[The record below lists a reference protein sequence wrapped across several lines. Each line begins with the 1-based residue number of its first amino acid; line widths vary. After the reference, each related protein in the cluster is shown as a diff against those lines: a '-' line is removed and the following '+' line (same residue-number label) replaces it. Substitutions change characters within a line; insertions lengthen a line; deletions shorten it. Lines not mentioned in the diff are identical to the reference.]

1 MHTILVADDDEDLL
15 QALDFTLSQNG
26 YNVIQAKDGAE
37 TIVRTLELKP
47 DIILLDIMMPD
58 LDGFTACRELKNR
71 EDTKRIPIIMLTAKG
86 EVEDIKTAF
95 RVGANDY
102 VVKPFL
108 MEQVL
113 EKIEE
118 FLVRRAEEK
127 RESDLQEA
135 FDNF

>member
-37 TIVRTLELKP
+37 TIVEALESKP
-47 DIILLDIMMPD
+47 DLILLDIMMPD

-95 RVGANDY
+95 KVGANDY
-102 VVKPFL
+102 VVKPFM

-127 RESDLQEA
+127 RESNLQET

>member
-37 TIVRTLELKP
+37 TIVEALESKP
-47 DIILLDIMMPD
+47 DLILLDIMMPN

-95 RVGANDY
+95 KVGANDY
-102 VVKPFL
+102 VVKPFI

-118 FLVRRAEEK
+118 LLVRRAEEK
-127 RESDLQEA
+127 RESNLQET

>member
-1 MHTILVADDDEDLL
+1 MHRILVADDDEDLL

-37 TIVRTLELKP
+37 TIVEALESKP
-47 DIILLDIMMPD
+47 DLILLDIMMPN

-95 RVGANDY
+95 RAGANDY
-102 VVKPFL
+102 VVKPFI

-118 FLVRRAEEK
+118 LLVRRAEEK
-127 RESDLQEA
+127 RESNLQET

>member
-37 TIVRTLELKP
+37 TIVEALESKP
-47 DIILLDIMMPD
+47 DLILLDIMMPN

-95 RVGANDY
+95 RAGANDY
-102 VVKPFL
+102 VVKPFI

-118 FLVRRAEEK
+118 LLVRRAEEK
-127 RESDLQEA
+127 RESNLQET

>member
-37 TIVRTLELKP
+37 TIVEALESKP
-47 DIILLDIMMPD
+47 DLILLDIMMPD
-58 LDGFTACRELKNR
+58 LDGFIACRELKNR

-95 RVGANDY
+95 KAGANDY
-102 VVKPFL
+102 VVKPFI

-127 RESDLQEA
+127 RESNLQEA

>member
-37 TIVRTLELKP
+37 TIVEALESKP
-47 DIILLDIMMPD
+47 DLILLDIMMPD

-71 EDTKRIPIIMLTAKG
+71 KDTKRIPIIMLTAKG

-95 RVGANDY
+95 RAGANDY

-127 RESDLQEA
+127 RESNLQET

>member
-37 TIVRTLELKP
+37 TIVEALESRP
-47 DIILLDIMMPD
+47 DLILLDIMMPD

-95 RVGANDY
+95 KAGANDY
-102 VVKPFL
+102 VVKPFI

-127 RESDLQEA
+127 RESNLQET

>member
-37 TIVRTLELKP
+37 TIVEALESKP
-47 DIILLDIMMPD
+47 DLILLDIM
-58 LDGFTACRELKNR
+58 
-71 EDTKRIPIIMLTAKG
+71 MLTAKG
-86 EVEDIKTAF
+86 EVEDIKAAF
-95 RVGANDY
+95 KAGANDY

>member
-1 MHTILVADDDEDLL
+1 VADDDEDLL

-37 TIVRTLELKP
+37 TIVEALESKP
-47 DIILLDIMMPD
+47 DLILLDIMMPH

-95 RVGANDY
+95 RAGANDY
-102 VVKPFL
+102 VVKPFI

-118 FLVRRAEEK
+118 FLARRAEEK
-127 RESDLQEA
+127 RESNLQET

>member
-95 RVGANDY
+95 NAGANDY
-102 VVKPFL
+102 VVKPFI

>member
-37 TIVRTLELKP
+37 TIVEALESKP
-47 DIILLDIMMPD
+47 DLILLDIMMPD
-58 LDGFTACRELKNR
+58 LDGFIACRELKNR

-95 RVGANDY
+95 KAGANDY
-102 VVKPFL
+102 VVKPFM

-127 RESDLQEA
+127 RESNLQET